1 MLRPAGNALKW
12 LFSKPGAVKGAAREM
27 MNAGEIA
34 FRIIPDAGFGLLT
47 AAQTPGDIFDKAVAG
62 GAQVVG
68 GAGGGLLLGK
78 LGGRNDAASNLLDMM
93 GSVGGDFAAMPIADT
108 IQRGKDKVMGGEG
121 LTPWERMGKQ
131 EKEALIESAQTQ
143 VLADLGLLPA
153 ETQGFLVDP
162 TLAANGLGG

>member
-12 LFSKPGAVKGAAREM
+12 LFSKPGAVKGASREM

-34 FRIIPDAGFGLLT
+34 FRILPDAGFGLLT

-78 LGGRNDAASNLLDMM
+78 LGGRNMQQ
-93 GSVGGDFAAMPIADT
+93 VT
-108 IQRGKDKVMGGEG
+108 
-121 LTPWERMGKQ
+121 LTW
-131 EKEALIESAQTQ
+131 Q
-143 VLADLGLLPA
+143 VLLQVISPLCRSRRYSAG
-153 ETQGFLVDP
+153 QRQKV
-162 TLAANGLGG
+162 